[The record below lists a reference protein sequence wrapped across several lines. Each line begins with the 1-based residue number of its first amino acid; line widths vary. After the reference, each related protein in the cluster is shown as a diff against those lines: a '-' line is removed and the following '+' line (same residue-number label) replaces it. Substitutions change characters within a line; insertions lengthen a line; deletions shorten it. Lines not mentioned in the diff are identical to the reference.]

1 MAENPAFL
9 VVRWNALTIR
19 NRLRDLIEKRKID
32 LIVTTFG
39 VAMIGAYLSDIVYRR
54 VMHNAAALRAAW
66 PFLSMFGLGAS
77 VLLGLAAG
85 WWGMSLMLNF
95 AFAAWTAAL
104 PISVTTRLEAGG
116 LAALVLGVVTAAL
129 LGIGVSIICIL
140 IGIEHPGIDGLVVA
154 VIFLLSFAAALIAR
168 LWFICRPRLPDEQ
181 SRDAAVLRHLRYAS
195 DSGQLTGWES
205 RLFDMLATLDQ
216 IVPRWVGRWVID
228 TRIPRRAAPSIVF
241 MLCLVVIVAV
251 ASLAQGNAMSALIAG
266 IVFAHATFVGAS
278 RSHPLASA
286 ILRCSPLKFVVAW
299 AGVVR
304 LPLVIS
310 LTCFL
315 PLALVGLVASP
326 SHWPFAVACAV
337 ALLAANGAFSL
348 ISANAPLSPSTAV
361 ITHGVALGLMVT
373 GGLEINA
380 WIVLPVTAFLV
391 LMWHSARRR
400 YRVYA

>member
-66 PFLSMFGLGAS
+66 PILSMFGLGAS

-140 IGIEHPGIDGLVVA
+140 IGIERPGIDGLVVA

-168 LWFICRPRLPDEQ
+168 LWFIRRPRLPDEQ
-181 SRDAAVLRHLRYAS
+181 SRDAALLRRLRYAS

-228 TRIPRRAAPSIVF
+228 TRMPRRAAPSIVF
-241 MLCLVVIVAV
+241 LLCLAVIVAV
-251 ASLAQGNAMSALIAG
+251 ASLAQGNAVSALIVG
-266 IVFAHATFVGAS
+266 TVFAHATFVGAS

-304 LPLVIS
+304 LPLVFS
-310 LTCFL
+310 LTCFV

-373 GGLEINA
+373 GGFEINA

-391 LMWHSARRR
+391 LMWQSARRR